1 MGCSIFYDKRVLAVK
16 HIQKGFYEDETRQKW
31 QAHNYILVVFQHI
44 STGTIFIN
52 AVTHLKAKEEFNADR
67 VLQAGQLIE
76 KIKSLQQ
83 ISNAQFV
90 ILNGDLNC
98 SPDNEPIQ
106 MFVRSGLTS
115 VYDLAKLE
123 HTTVKFRKEIEIKI
137 EDYIFYQ
144 NYHSDKLSLEVA
156 HKLEIPALSEEDLHV
171 GYPKAAYPSDHFMVG
186 ATFKV
191 SKK

>member
-1 MGCSIFYDKRVLAVK
+1 M
-16 HIQKGFYEDETRQKW
+16 
-31 QAHNYILVVFQHI
+31 
-44 STGTIFIN
+44 
-52 AVTHLKAKEEFNADR
+52 
-67 VLQAGQLIE
+67 IE

-137 EDYIFYQ
+137 EDYIFY
-144 NYHSDKLSLEVA
+144 
-156 HKLEIPALSEEDLHV
+156 
-171 GYPKAAYPSDHFMVG
+171 
-186 ATFKV
+186 
-191 SKK
+191 